1 MSIQSFLAPIT
12 GQTAVID
19 LPDAENWMQGRTLYG
34 GASALIAY
42 THAIRAFTDLPPLR
56 AAQVGF
62 VAPVGG
68 RVELRAEIVR
78 QGRSVKQLRSELYQD
93 GALALTAFFLFAQ
106 PREPNA
112 LYPTMKPSDFPP
124 PAEESEDVMS
134 DKGPSFLRNNFEI
147 RRAQDVSGPGEPV
160 VRRWARLKHRE
171 ELDPIS
177 ELILLGDVLP
187 PGAMRAMQRQGP
199 ISSINWSFNLLET
212 DPQTEDGWWVSEN
225 ASQHADNGYSSERLR
240 LWNSAGQ
247 QVIDGLQSVAIFG

>member
-1 MSIQSFLAPIT
+1 MSVQSFLAPIT
-12 GQTAVID
+12 GQTAEID

-68 RVELRAEIVR
+68 RVELQAEIVR
-78 QGRSVKQLRSELYQD
+78 QGRSVTQLRSELYQD
-93 GALALTAFFLFAQ
+93 GALALTAFFLFAE
-106 PREPNA
+106 PRKPNA
-112 LYPTMKPSDFPP
+112 LYPTRKPSDFPP

-134 DKGPSFLRNNFEI
+134 DKGPNFLRNNFEI
-147 RRAQDVSGPGEPV
+147 RRAQNVSGPGEPV
-160 VRRWARLKHRE
+160 VRRWARLKNRE

-212 DPQTEDGWWVSEN
+212 NPQTEDGWWVSEN
-225 ASQHADNGYSSERLR
+225 ASQHANNGYSSERLR
-240 LWNSAGQ
+240 LWNSEGQ

>member
-1 MSIQSFLAPIT
+1 MSVQSFLAPIT

-42 THAIRAFTDLPPLR
+42 TYAIRAFTDLPPLR

-68 RVELRAEIVR
+68 RVELQAEIVR
-78 QGRSVKQLRSELYQD
+78 QGRSVTQLRSELYQD
-93 GALALTAFFLFAQ
+93 GALALTAFFLFAE
-106 PREPNA
+106 PRKPNA
-112 LYPTMKPSDFPP
+112 LYPTRKPSDFPP

-134 DKGPSFLRNNFEI
+134 DKGPNFLRNNFEI
-147 RRAQDVSGPGEPV
+147 RRAQNVSGPGEPV
-160 VRRWARLKHRE
+160 VRRWARLKNRE

-212 DPQTEDGWWVSEN
+212 NPQTEDGWWVSEN
-225 ASQHADNGYSSERLR
+225 ASQHANNGYSSERLR
-240 LWNSAGQ
+240 LWNSEGQ